1 MNVERVH
8 RLDKV
13 PASWAVHLRSL
24 VFTQELLSNVLRNKG
39 NDDAIH
45 DEMEEDK
52 AETCDEPLHQQ
63 ANWIVTTRVANVD
76 Q

>member
-1 MNVERVH
+1 MDVKGVH
-8 RLDKV
+8 WLDKV
-13 PASWAVHLRSL
+13 PASWAVHLRPFVL
-24 VFTQELLSNVLRNKG
+24 PQELLRNVLRNKG

-63 ANWIVTTRVANVD
+63 ANWIVTTGAADVD